1 MLLNSF
7 KGYDEKQCSSAFW
20 NGELEDELREIG
32 NLDFFGLMHRN
43 HDREKVMDE
52 VEKLRVN
59 TVYGHPSED
68 CSDACKARGK

>member
-1 MLLNSF
+1 
-7 KGYDEKQCSSAFW
+7 
-20 NGELEDELREIG
+20 
-32 NLDFFGLMHRN
+32 MHRN

-52 VEKLRVN
+52 VEKLRAN